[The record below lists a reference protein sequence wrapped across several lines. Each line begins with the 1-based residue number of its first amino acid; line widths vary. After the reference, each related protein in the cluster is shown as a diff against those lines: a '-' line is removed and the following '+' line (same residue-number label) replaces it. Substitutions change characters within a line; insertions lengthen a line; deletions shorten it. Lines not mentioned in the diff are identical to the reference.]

1 MMDTYMAAFHVFVV
15 GAVDASPTGLS
26 KLADA
31 IAGNYGLPAA
41 ALLARLQAG
50 RFRVKG
56 NIDRATA
63 ETYARDLTRLG
74 AHCAIEDATADEF
87 GGATPIPFPAVKP
100 LSDAAAPTR
109 PTPQPQAARATTP
122 SAPPSAL
129 PPRAATTPSTPP
141 SALPPRDVAPTRPT
155 PPPSALPA
163 RAASTPSAPP
173 SALPPRADGPSIP
186 PANSG
191 QFQSGLSAAFSGDL
205 PAADLGALGRE
216 DAFSLSSVDGADDGS
231 PGATS
236 SPASDGGGFAASI
249 GPSPDAAPAK
259 AAKPKA
265 GAPTDEP
272 LDMFA
277 PPEMQG
283 DEFKV
288 DIASDERDVARASA
302 PAMDDAAAAPSR
314 PSSQRIPTTPA
325 SQRIPTTPA
334 SGRISKPSLQAPV
347 DVVAPSSNKFG
358 PLGEPRIRFAA
369 GLLLSIILGFVPAH
383 FIAKMREDSAYETI
397 DRKVIAAQQ
406 AADTLDT
413 WQGLERMRVD
423 QLARKESEKRNAAI
437 IGFVLWALAGSG
449 IAWVFFKKIP
459 WDA

>member
-1 MMDTYMAAFHVFVV
+1 MMDTYMAAFHVFVE
-15 GAVDASPTGLS
+15 GATDASATGLS

-31 IAGNYGLPAA
+31 IAAQYGLPAP

-74 AHCAIEDATADEF
+74 ARCAIEDAADDQF
-87 GGATPIPFPAVKP
+87 GGATPIPFPAKP
-100 LSDAAAPTR
+100 LPDAAAPTR
-109 PTPQPQAARATTP
+109 PTP
-122 SAPPSAL
+122 PPSAL

-141 SALPPRDVAPTRPT
+141 SALPPRTSPT
-155 PPPSALPA
+155 PSAPPSALPA
-163 RAASTPSAPP
+163 RSAPTPSAPP
-173 SALPPRADGPSIP
+173 SALPPRTGGPSMP

-191 QFQSGLSAAFSGDL
+191 QFQSGLSAAFSGES
-205 PAADLGALGRE
+205 PAADLGALGRA
-216 DAFSLSSVDGADDGS
+216 DAPFSLSTVDGADDGS
-231 PGATS
+231 PAAAG
-236 SPASDGGGFAASI
+236 ASDGGGFAASI
-249 GPSPDAAPAK
+249 GPAPEAPAGKSGKLAK
-259 AAKPKA
+259 AAKPK
-265 GAPTDEP
+265 DEP

-288 DIASDERDVARASA
+288 DIASDERDVARAST
-302 PAMDDAAAAPSR
+302 PPPMDDAAADQSESSSR
-314 PSSQRIPTTPA
+314 PSSQRIPQTPASQRLPTTPA
-325 SQRIPTTPA
+325 SQRIPTTPT
-334 SGRISKPSLQAPV
+334 SGRISKPSLDAPV
-347 DVVAPSSNKFG
+347 DVVAPSSNRFG
-358 PLGEPRIRFAA
+358 PLGEPRTRFAA
-369 GLLLSIILGFVPAH
+369 GLFLAIILGFVPAH
-383 FIAKMREDSAYETI
+383 FIAKMREESAFETV

-406 AADTLDT
+406 AAETLDM
-413 WQGLERMRVD
+413 WQGLDRLRAD